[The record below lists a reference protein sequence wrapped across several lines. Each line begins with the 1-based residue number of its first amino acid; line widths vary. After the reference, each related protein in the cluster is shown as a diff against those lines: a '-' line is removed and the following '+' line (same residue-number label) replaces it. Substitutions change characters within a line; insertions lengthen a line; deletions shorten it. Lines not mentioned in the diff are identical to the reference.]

1 MILLEKK
8 GKNTLILLIFVVEIK
23 ALSILTLLWNTKS
36 LTLIRLA
43 FWSLLFSGGVQLYPT
58 LIFQKGQI

>member
-23 ALSILTLLWNTKS
+23 ALSILTLL
-36 LTLIRLA
+36 
-43 FWSLLFSGGVQLYPT
+43 
-58 LIFQKGQI
+58 

>member
-8 GKNTLILLIFVVEIK
+8 GKNTLILLILVVEIK

-43 FWSLLFSGGVQLYPT
+43 FWS
-58 LIFQKGQI
+58 